1 MAPTIYRDSL
11 PVRDPYWTLADYLRL
26 ADHDSSRVR
35 FWVLDRMEELE
46 LDIPEDHLR
55 RWLEDSDAGVAEA
68 AARLIGDREVTA
80 LADPLLGR
88 LKRAEDA
95 VGVTCALSLAHL
107 GDPRFAP
114 ILRERTDVAPA
125 DRDPRVWQAL
135 SLVRTPEAIDVI
147 RQASAGLP
155 TKGATSV
162 ASVLGAALAVAE
174 PAAGVPLAVDRWLE
188 TQNTAEA
195 DLLLRSLLALLEFA
209 GGAEE
214 LRDAMRSAAASDEAG
229 MVEEILDVLAET
241 CPLGPIG
248 ELRRACVRG
257 KWGRAIE
264 SLAALADTLANRRP
278 DGKADAFPLALV
290 RTLGARARRLAG
302 SAGKG
307 QDAVGLGLLALQRI
321 DETVREAELSI
332 PETSEEQ
339 FRWLLGD
346 AASAYRFA
354 PLYVM
359 DRLRSETPT
368 DACKIPKIPG
378 TPYLSL
384 GRLSAV
390 RPSAISWLCC

>member
-1 MAPTIYRDSL
+1 VAPTIYRDSL

-46 LDIPEDHLR
+46 LDIPTDRLR
-55 RWLEDSDAGVAEA
+55 CWLDDADTSVAVA
-68 AARLIGDREVTA
+68 TARLIGDRGLVA
-80 LADPLLGR
+80 LADALLTR
-88 LKRAEDA
+88 LDRAEDG
-95 VGVTCALSLAHL
+95 VGVACAVSLAEL
-107 GDPRFAP
+107 GDQRFVDA
-114 ILRERTDVAPA
+114 LRRRGNVAPT

-135 SLVRTPEAIDVI
+135 SLARTPEATDLI
-147 RQASAGLP
+147 RRAL
-155 TKGATSV
+155 ATLSPRGEASV
-162 ASVLGAALAVAE
+162 ASGLETTLAVAE
-174 PAAGVPLAVDRWLE
+174 PASGVPLVVDRWLGAE
-188 TQNTAEA
+188 GEA
-195 DLLLRSLLALLEFA
+195 DGDVLLGSLLSLLDFP

-214 LRDAMRSAAASDEAG
+214 LRDGMRSAPVSDEAG
-229 MVEEILDVLAET
+229 MVEDILDVLAET

-248 ELRRACVRG
+248 ELRGACRRG
-257 KWGRAIE
+257 KWARAIE
-264 SLAALADTLANRRP
+264 NIASLADALVMRTSSGEHAGFALS
-278 DGKADAFPLALV
+278 LV
-290 RTLGARARRLAG
+290 RTLGARGKRLAG

-339 FRWLLGD
+339 FRWLLDD